1 MQGTVY
7 IKLGNDR
14 VPLELG
20 SRFCVVYSTT
30 DPMNSTEEGSFLATK
45 CDKKYHAICKGK
57 KRGIPVL
64 LLRSIT
70 FSSQRQ
76 CHLIGLDNLLINY

>member
-57 KRGIPVL
+57 KRGTLTKLNNIFISKAMPFY
-64 LLRSIT
+64 RY
-70 FSSQRQ
+70 
-76 CHLIGLDNLLINY
+76 G